1 LPLPRHRPPPPGTAG
16 LVTPATTFWLGLVVV
31 LMFLV
36 LGLLLSTFV
45 MRASLVVMLD
55 FLFLLLLRMRHML
68 LILFIV
74 TCGLLLYPAFL
85 FINTIWWW
93 LMIFLITLGLF
104 LCAPSLRP
112 FPPSFTSLPVCSL
125 SSASPL
131 RPSSVTTGV
140 SSTTPPPV
148 LSFSLGV
155 FSCECLVRI
164 PLLRTARLSG

>member
-1 LPLPRHRPPPPGTAG
+1 M
-16 LVTPATTFWLGLVVV
+16 VTPAATFWLGLLVV

-55 FLFLLLLRMRHML
+55 FIFLLLLRMRHMP

-74 TCGLLLYPAFL
+74 TCGLLLYPVFL
-85 FINTIWWW
+85 VINTIWWW
-93 LMIFLITLGLF
+93 LMISLITLGLF

-112 FPPSFTSLPVCSL
+112 FPPSSTSLLVCPL

-140 SSTTPPPV
+140 SSATPPPA
-148 LSFSLGV
+148 LSSSLGV
-155 FSCECLVRI
+155 FSCACLVHI